1 MTNIPKK
8 MHVASLDR
16 FGPPNVLKAHKLRV
30 PPIGPDE
37 VLIKVHTAGVGS
49 WDPDIRGGW
58 WPEGKP
64 KFPVV
69 LGFDGSGTVTAIG
82 ARVRNVKV
90 RDKVYSYSW
99 MNPKGGFYA
108 QYVVVHAKNVAP
120 IPRNLDLRR
129 AGAIPATGL
138 TALQGIDDHLQ
149 VKRGENV
156 IIHGAAGGVGSL
168 ALQFARLRGAH
179 ILATATGRDG
189 LALVKHLG
197 ALAAAD
203 GKKDDLTEAALRFA
217 PEGIDAIFA
226 TAGGKPL
233 EQCMKAL
240 KPGGRL
246 VYPNGVE
253 PEPKKHKGIKILT
266 YDAIAGS
273 DEFARLTRA
282 TEAVKLEVIIAAD
295 FSLEA
300 AAKAHQRVEAGHV
313 LGRVVLKLR

>member
-1 MTNIPKK
+1 MAQIPKK
-8 MHVASLDR
+8 MYVASIDR
-16 FGPPNVLKAHKLRV
+16 FGPPSVLKYHKLPV
-30 PPIGPDE
+30 PPIAPND
-37 VLIKVHTAGVGS
+37 VLIYVHTAGIGS
-49 WDPDIRGGW
+49 WDPEIRAGW

-69 LGFDGSGTVTAIG
+69 LGTDGSGTVTAVG
-82 ARVRNVKV
+82 SRVRNVKV
-90 RDKVYSYSW
+90 RDKVYAHAW

-108 QYVVVHAKNVAP
+108 QYIVVPAEKVAP

-149 VKRGENV
+149 VQRGENV
-156 IIHGAAGGVGSL
+156 IIHGASGAVGSL
-168 ALQFARLRGAH
+168 ALEFARLRGAH
-179 ILATATGRDG
+179 ILATATAPDG
-189 LALVKHLG
+189 LALAKRLG
-197 ALAAAD
+197 AHAVAD
-203 GKKDDLTEAALRFA
+203 GKKQNLTEAALRFF
-217 PEGIDAIFA
+217 PEGVDAIFA

-253 PEPKKHKGIKILT
+253 PEPKKHKGIKVVT
-266 YDAIAGS
+266 YDAIAGI

-282 TEAVKLEVIIAAD
+282 TEAAQLKVVIAAA
-295 FSLEA
+295 FPLEA

-313 LGRVVLKLR
+313 LGRVVLKIR